1 MSDCEFNFHTGAR
14 HWNNLDCRNVCHGAR
29 GTRQLEEQKV
39 EEQKVEVA
47 AEPAPVQ
54 GDLPCKITCPVY
66 MKWAFQHGIA
76 EYDLSDWCTSGLDLC
91 YSGNCMSDCEF
102 NFHTGARHWN
112 NLNCNMVCHGA
123 RGNRH
128 LEEQK
133 VEEPKVEE
141 QKVEVAVDAAPV
153 QDDLPCNLT
162 CVAYLKYAFQHGI
175 AEYDVS
181 DWCTSGLDLC
191 YSGNCMSDREFNFH
205 TGARH

>member
-39 EEQKVEVA
+39 EEQKVEVAAEPAPVQEVA

-112 NLNCNMVCHGA
+112 NLDCRNVCHGA
-123 RGNRH
+123 RGTRQ
-128 LEEQK
+128 LEEQ
-133 VEEPKVEE
+133 KVEE
-141 QKVEVAVDAAPV
+141 QKVEVAAEPVPVQEVAAEPAPV
-153 QDDLPCNLT
+153 QADLPCKIT
-162 CVAYLKYAFQHGI
+162 CPVYMKWAFQHGI
-175 AEYDVS
+175 AEYV
-181 DWCTSGLDLC
+181 
-191 YSGNCMSDREFNFH
+191 
-205 TGARH
+205 